1 MDCEEARDLLVES
14 VTGTTPPDLRRAL
27 DAHLRT
33 CEACRA
39 QAADL
44 ARTVTVLR
52 AVPEPHLPEGIWAG
66 FMGELHRRLER
77 ETAGWQRVVRWART
91 PRLAWST
98 AVASALVVALSAAL
112 LVRPAPMERVP
123 PGEQSLRL
131 GPFLTESVVQTI
143 PSVTAALD
151 LWKAGFT
158 AVDVSYDAAPGGP

>member
-1 MDCEEARDLLVES
+1 MDCEAARDLLIES

-44 ARTVTVLR
+44 AHTVAVLR
-52 AVPEPHLPEGIWAG
+52 AVPEPHLPEELWTG
-66 FMGELHRRLER
+66 FMGELDRRLEQ
-77 ETAGWQRVVRWART
+77 ETAGWRDVVRWVRK

-98 AVASALVVALSAAL
+98 AAASALVVALSAAL
-112 LVRPAPMERVP
+112 LVHPTQRERVP
-123 PGEQSLRL
+123 SEEQSLRL
-131 GPFLTESVVQTI
+131 DPFLTESVVQAI
-143 PSVTAALD
+143 PSVTATLD

-158 AVDVSYDAAPGGP
+158 AADVSYDATPGGP